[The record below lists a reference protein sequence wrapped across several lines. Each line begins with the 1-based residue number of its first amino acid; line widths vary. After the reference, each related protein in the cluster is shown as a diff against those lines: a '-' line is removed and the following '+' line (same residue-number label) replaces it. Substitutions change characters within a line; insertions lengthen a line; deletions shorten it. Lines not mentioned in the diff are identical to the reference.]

1 MSKMSSVNKPRNG
14 MKYFWIATGMALGA
28 ALAYVLDPD
37 NGRRRRA
44 LVKDKGVHLAHQSGR
59 YVSRRGRDLGHRA
72 LGWMARTKKSVTNEV
87 FGREEHRMK
96 TPEDLVANVPH

>member
-1 MSKMSSVNKPRNG
+1 MGEMSSVNRPGNG

-44 LVKDKGVHLAHQSGR
+44 LVRDKGVHWAHQSGR
-59 YVSRRGRDLGHRA
+59 YVGRRGRDLGHRA
-72 LGWMARTKKSVTNEV
+72 FGWMARTKKSVMEEA
-87 FGREEHRMK
+87 FGRGEHRMK
-96 TPEDLVANVPH
+96 TPEDLVANEPH